1 MDLGLGKSSLVDARV
16 SNWNKI
22 NAHICF
28 YYLQQQ
34 FYMLAPTLKSL
45 AAGKKEG
52 PILMV
57 LKKLVNSIQGT
68 QFETYLDDESIRDI
82 AEVVEADGDLFN
94 EEEKK
99 EMEMTHAT
107 QDMTSKKYVKVG
119 QADDE

>member
-1 MDLGLGKSSLVDARV
+1 
-16 SNWNKI
+16 
-22 NAHICF
+22 
-28 YYLQQQ
+28 
-34 FYMLAPTLKSL
+34 
-45 AAGKKEG
+45 
-52 PILMV
+52 MV